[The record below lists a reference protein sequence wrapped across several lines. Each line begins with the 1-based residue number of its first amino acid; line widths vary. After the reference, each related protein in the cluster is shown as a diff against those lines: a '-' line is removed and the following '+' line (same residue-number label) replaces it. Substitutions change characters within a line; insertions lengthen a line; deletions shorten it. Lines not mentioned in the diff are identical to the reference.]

1 VRYPLRHG
9 QTHVLVQDIMSNTMT
24 RQELLATIRNILAD
38 VLDNESLQLTEA
50 TTAED
55 VSDWDSINQVKLLIG
70 LENELKFRFSAHEVG
85 GLKNV
90 GALID
95 LVDRKLTS

>member
-1 VRYPLRHG
+1 MNSEP
-9 QTHVLVQDIMSNTMT
+9 T
-24 RQELLATIRNILAD
+24 RQQLLITVRDILAD

-50 TTAED
+50 STAED
-55 VSDWDSINQVKLLIG
+55 VADWDSISQVKLLIG
-70 LENELKFRFSAHEVG
+70 LENELNFRFSSQEVE

-95 LVDRKLTS
+95 LIERKLAAKT

>member
-1 VRYPLRHG
+1 
-9 QTHVLVQDIMSNTMT
+9 MT
-24 RQELLATIRNILAD
+24 RQQLLAVIRDILAD
-38 VLDNESLQLTEA
+38 ILDNDALQLTEA

-55 VSDWDSINQVKLLIG
+55 VADWDSINQVKLIVG
-70 LENELKFRFSAHEVG
+70 LENELSVRFSSREVQ

-95 LVDRKLTS
+95 VVERKLKS